1 MDVPINMRKYSQLNY
16 SQLNIKEIDLIC
28 DYLRNPSKS
37 KIEDKSRRK
46 KLYEIGFHRI
56 TKTSETNGK
65 FYTGPLGE
73 GIVRLYYQKLDIP
86 YIDKVPKQRYVDK
99 LGEEKNIKPD
109 GLIDGKV
116 KNWVESKMRAYQSEG
131 TANEKIPS
139 VPRKYKP
146 LGGKLTLFLMA
157 DDEHQFNKEWY
168 GICRGE
174 IKPQDEIEE
183 NWKKADN
190 SVLYKIVLGTEV
202 ANILDQTI

>member
-1 MDVPINMRKYSQLNY
+1 M
-16 SQLNIKEIDLIC
+16 
-28 DYLRNPSKS
+28 
-37 KIEDKSRRK
+37 
-46 KLYEIGFHRI
+46 GFHRVP
-56 TKTSETNGK
+56 KKGGTNSK
-65 FYTGPLGE
+65 FLTGPLGE
-73 GIVRLYYQKLDIP
+73 GIVRLYYEKLNIP
-86 YIDKVPKQRYVDK
+86 YIDKVPYQKYVDK
-99 LGEEKNIKPD
+99 FGEEKKMKPD

-116 KNWVESKMRAYQSEG
+116 KNWVESKMRAYCSEG

-190 SVLYKIVLGTEV
+190 SVLDKIVLGTEV